1 MYDSNA
7 NLTALLPVIP
17 HVGSNLIIHII
28 IECTFRNHY
37 SGKTDSSGNIPI
49 KSNVIRNICIVV
61 IDLLTRL
68 LLDSV
73 ARYVIITEIRYPLKQ
88 S

>member
-28 IECTFRNHY
+28 IECTFRTIIPVKQIQVGIHTNKVQCDTKYLH
-37 SGKTDSSGNIPI
+37 SGH
-49 KSNVIRNICIVV
+49 
-61 IDLLTRL
+61 
-68 LLDSV
+68 
-73 ARYVIITEIRYPLKQ
+73 
-88 S
+88 